1 MSSPVSFRSTAHSP
15 WPCSRSIVIR
25 RATLACIVSS
35 VGSGNGG
42 RYLRTSGSPNTPSM
56 PCASAGSN
64 DRMTSR
70 GVSRRIG
77 RRPYAL
83 VVADVV
89 PFHGLR
95 FDESRAG
102 PLGEL
107 ISPPY
112 DVISDEER
120 DALYA
125 RSPYNV
131 VRLEEG
137 NAQPDDGPTNNKYT
151 RAKAALNEW
160 IAEGILKVD
169 TSPGFYLYDHYF
181 VAAGKRIRRRGF
193 LGALRLYQ
201 EGRGIVRPHER
212 TFPKAKTD
220 RLKLLR
226 ATRTNTSPVF
236 GLFAD
241 EKGAVASALEAW
253 MVRGPARLVGDAR
266 VGDERHMLW
275 ALDDRPVTAKLTA
288 ALKDQRVYIADGH
301 HRYETGLAYL
311 KEEIEAVKI
320 DFEEDTTH
328 STLAYLCALDDPG
341 LRIFATHRIVR
352 GADAAIDEIAPR
364 NFTAS
369 PIERGALEDT
379 QPGIVLVRDGR
390 FTELVPK
397 PELDLSAMPESWRT
411 LPVAQAEELLIEPA
425 RKLGGDVAYEHDTE
439 TAIAAARDG
448 ASTVLLRPVDAQTLK
463 KVADSWERLPQ
474 KTTYFYPK
482 APAGLVLRPLGD

>member
-1 MSSPVSFRSTAHSP
+1 M
-15 WPCSRSIVIR
+15 
-25 RATLACIVSS
+25 
-35 VGSGNGG
+35 
-42 RYLRTSGSPNTPSM
+42 
-56 PCASAGSN
+56 
-64 DRMTSR
+64 
-70 GVSRRIG
+70 
-77 RRPYAL
+77 
-83 VVADVV
+83 ADVV

-95 FDESRAG
+95 FDESKAG
-102 PLGEL
+102 PLADL

-112 DVISDEER
+112 DVISDR
-120 DALYA
+120 DREALYA

-137 NAQPDDGPTNNKYT
+137 VEEPGDTAANNKYT
-151 RAKAALNEW
+151 RAKAALEDW
-160 IAEGILKVD
+160 IGTGVLKVD
-169 TSPGFYLYDHYF
+169 KSPAFYLYDHYF
-181 VAAGKRIRRRGF
+181 VVGGQRIRRRGF

-253 MVRGPARLVGDAR
+253 MVRGPARLVADAR
-266 VGDERHMLW
+266 VGDERHVVW
-275 ALDDRPVTAKLTA
+275 ALEDRPVAEKLTA
-288 ALKDQRVYIADGH
+288 ALGDQRVYIADGH

-311 KEEIEAVKI
+311 KEEIEAAKI
-320 DFEEDTTH
+320 DFDEDSTH
-328 STLAYLCALDDPG
+328 FTLAYLCALDDPG
-341 LRIFATHRIVR
+341 LRIFGTHRVVR
-352 GADAAIDEIAPR
+352 GADAAIDEIVPR
-364 NFTAS
+364 NFDATV
-369 PIERGALEDT
+369 IERGALADT
-379 QPGIVLVRDGR
+379 QPGIVLARNGT

-397 PELDLSAMPESWRT
+397 PDLDLSAMPESWRT

-425 RKLGGDVAYEHDTE
+425 RRLGGEVTYEHDLE
-439 TAIAAARDG
+439 TAIAAAHDG
-448 ASTVLLRPVDAQTLK
+448 ATTVLLRAVEADTLR

-482 APAGLVLRPLGD
+482 VPAGLVLRPLGD

>member
-1 MSSPVSFRSTAHSP
+1 
-15 WPCSRSIVIR
+15 
-25 RATLACIVSS
+25 
-35 VGSGNGG
+35 
-42 RYLRTSGSPNTPSM
+42 
-56 PCASAGSN
+56 
-64 DRMTSR
+64 
-70 GVSRRIG
+70 
-77 RRPYAL
+77 
-83 VVADVV
+83 VADVA

-95 FDESRAG
+95 FDESKAG
-102 PLGEL
+102 PLADL

-112 DVISDEER
+112 DVISDRQRE
-120 DALYA
+120 ALYA

-131 VRLEEG
+131 VRIEEG
-137 NAQPDDGPTNNKYT
+137 AEEPGDGPTNNKYT
-151 RAKAALNEW
+151 RAKAALEEW
-160 IAEGILKVD
+160 KSSGVLKVD
-169 TSPGFYLYDHYF
+169 TSPAFYLHDHYF
-181 VAAGKRIRRRGF
+181 VVSGQRIRRRGF

-253 MVRGPARLVGDAR
+253 MVRGPARLVADAR
-266 VGDERHMLW
+266 AGEERHLLW
-275 ALDDRPVTAKLTA
+275 ALDDRPVAEKLTA

-311 KEEIEAVKI
+311 KEEIDAAKI
-320 DFEEDTTH
+320 DFDEDSTH
-328 STLAYLCALDDPG
+328 FTLAYLCALDDPG
-341 LRIFATHRIVR
+341 LRIFGTHRIVR
-352 GADAAIDEIAPR
+352 GADAAIDEIVPR
-364 NFTAS
+364 NFAAS
-369 PIERGALEDT
+369 VIDRGALDDT
-379 QPGIVLVRDGR
+379 QPGIVVVRNGI
-390 FTELVPK
+390 FTALAPK

-425 RKLGGDVAYEHDTE
+425 RKLGAEVTYEHDVE
-439 TAIAAARDG
+439 TAIAAGRDG
-448 ASTVLLRPVDAQTLK
+448 ATAVLLRPVEAATLK

-482 APAGLVLRPLGD
+482 VPAGLVLRPLGD

>member
-1 MSSPVSFRSTAHSP
+1 M
-15 WPCSRSIVIR
+15 
-25 RATLACIVSS
+25 
-35 VGSGNGG
+35 
-42 RYLRTSGSPNTPSM
+42 
-56 PCASAGSN
+56 
-64 DRMTSR
+64 
-70 GVSRRIG
+70 
-77 RRPYAL
+77 
-83 VVADVV
+83 ADVV

-95 FDESRAG
+95 FDESKAG
-102 PLGEL
+102 PLSDL

-112 DVISDEER
+112 DVISDAER

-131 VRLEEG
+131 VRIEEG
-137 NAQPDDGPTNNKYT
+137 KEEPGDGAAANKYT
-151 RAKAALNEW
+151 RAKAALEDWVGN
-160 IAEGILKVD
+160 GVLKLD
-169 TSPGFYLYDHYF
+169 TSPAFYLYDHYF
-181 VAAGKRIRRRGF
+181 VVGGQRIRRRGF

-253 MVRGPARLVGDAR
+253 MVRGPARLVADAR
-266 VGDERHMLW
+266 VGNERHLVW
-275 ALDDRPVTAKLTA
+275 ALDDRPVAAKLTA

-320 DFEEDTTH
+320 DFDEDSAH
-328 STLAYLCALDDPG
+328 FTLAHLCALDDPG
-341 LRIFATHRIVR
+341 LRIFGTHRIVR
-352 GADAAIDEIAPR
+352 GADAAIDELVPR
-364 NFTAS
+364 NFDLTV
-369 PIERGALEDT
+369 IDRGALGDT
-379 QPGIVLVRDGR
+379 QPGIVLVRDGV
-390 FTELVPK
+390 FTELKPK
-397 PELDLSAMPESWRT
+397 PDIDLSAMPESWRT
-411 LPVAQAEELLIEPA
+411 LPVAQAEELLIGPA
-425 RKLGGDVAYEHDTE
+425 RTLGGEVTYEHDADK
-439 TAIAAARDG
+439 AIAAARDG
-448 ASTVLLRPVDAQTLK
+448 ATTILVRAVEPATLK

-482 APAGLVLRPLGD
+482 VPAGLVLRPLGD

>member
-1 MSSPVSFRSTAHSP
+1 M
-15 WPCSRSIVIR
+15 
-25 RATLACIVSS
+25 
-35 VGSGNGG
+35 
-42 RYLRTSGSPNTPSM
+42 
-56 PCASAGSN
+56 
-64 DRMTSR
+64 
-70 GVSRRIG
+70 
-77 RRPYAL
+77 
-83 VVADVV
+83 ADVV

-95 FDESRAG
+95 FDESKAG
-102 PLGEL
+102 PLADL

-112 DVISDEER
+112 DVISDR
-120 DALYA
+120 DREALYA

-137 NAQPDDGPTNNKYT
+137 VEEPGDTAANNKYT
-151 RAKAALNEW
+151 RAKAALEDW
-160 IAEGILKVD
+160 IGTGVLKVD
-169 TSPGFYLYDHYF
+169 KSPAFYLYDHYF
-181 VAAGKRIRRRGF
+181 VVGGQRIRRRGF

-253 MVRGPARLVGDAR
+253 MVRGPARLVADAR
-266 VGDERHMLW
+266 VGDERHVVW
-275 ALDDRPVTAKLTA
+275 ALEDRPVAEKLTA
-288 ALKDQRVYIADGH
+288 ALGDQRVYIADGH

-311 KEEIEAVKI
+311 KEEIEAAKI
-320 DFEEDTTH
+320 DFDEDSTH
-328 STLAYLCALDDPG
+328 FTLAYLCALDDPG
-341 LRIFATHRIVR
+341 LRIFGTHRVVR
-352 GADAAIDEIAPR
+352 GADAAIDEIVPR
-364 NFTAS
+364 SFDATV
-369 PIERGALEDT
+369 IERGALADT
-379 QPGIVLVRDGR
+379 QPGIVLARNGT

-397 PELDLSAMPESWRT
+397 PDLDLSAMPESWRT

-425 RKLGGDVAYEHDTE
+425 RRLGGEVTYEHDLE
-439 TAIAAARDG
+439 TAIAAAHDG
-448 ASTVLLRPVDAQTLK
+448 ATTVLLRAVEADTLR

-482 APAGLVLRPLGD
+482 VPAGLVLRPLGD

>member
-1 MSSPVSFRSTAHSP
+1 MM
-15 WPCSRSIVIR
+15 R
-25 RATLACIVSS
+25 RA
-35 VGSGNGG
+35 
-42 RYLRTSGSPNTPSM
+42 
-56 PCASAGSN
+56 
-64 DRMTSR
+64 
-70 GVSRRIG
+70 VSRRIG
-77 RRPYAL
+77 RRNYAL
-83 VVADVV
+83 AVADVV

-95 FDESRAG
+95 FDEAKAG
-102 PLGEL
+102 PLGDL

-112 DVISDEER
+112 DVIGDRER
-120 DALYA
+120 EALYA
-125 RSPYNV
+125 RSPHNV
-131 VRLEEG
+131 VRVEEG
-137 NAQPDDGPTNNKYT
+137 VEEPGDGAANNKYT
-151 RAKAALNEW
+151 RAKAALEAW
-160 IAEGILKVD
+160 IGAGVLKVD
-169 TSPGFYLYDHYF
+169 TSPAFYLYDHYF
-181 VAAGKRIRRRGF
+181 VVGGQRIRRRGF

-236 GLFAD
+236 GMYAD
-241 EKGAVASALEAW
+241 EKHAVATALEAW

-328 STLAYLCALDDPG
+328 FTLAYLCALDDPG
-341 LRIFATHRIVR
+341 LRIFATHRVIR
-352 GADAAIDEIAPR
+352 GADAAIDEIVPR
-364 NFTAS
+364 NFIAS
-369 PIERGALEDT
+369 PLERGALGDT

-390 FTELVPK
+390 LTELVPR
-397 PELDLSAMPESWRT
+397 PELDLAAMPESWRT
-411 LPVAQAEELLIEPA
+411 LPVALAEELLVEPA
-425 RKLGGDVAYEHDTE
+425 RKLGGEVTYEHDADA
-439 TAIAAARDG
+439 AIAAATDG
-448 ASTVLLRPVDAQTLK
+448 ATTVLLRPVDAQTLK